1 MLYEVTY
8 KTQRVDERGAQKH
21 VKETLLV
28 EAATFGHAETCVYE
42 EFRDYDSS
50 IDVIAVKRS
59 AVGGVLRGEVDDEEA
74 YFIARGAFIALD
86 EQRGTERRMRETI
99 LVQASDLDRAHRVLS
114 RVCGG
119 PRSYEIESV
128 KKSAIIG
135 LLHVSFDEV

>member
-28 EAATFGHAETCVYE
+28 EAPTFGSAETYVYE

-59 AVGGVLRGEVDDEEA
+59 AIGGVLRGEVDDEEA
-74 YFIARGAFIALD
+74 YFIARGAFIAFD

-128 KKSAIIG
+128 KKSAIVQ
-135 LLHVSFDEV
+135 LLHVSFDEF